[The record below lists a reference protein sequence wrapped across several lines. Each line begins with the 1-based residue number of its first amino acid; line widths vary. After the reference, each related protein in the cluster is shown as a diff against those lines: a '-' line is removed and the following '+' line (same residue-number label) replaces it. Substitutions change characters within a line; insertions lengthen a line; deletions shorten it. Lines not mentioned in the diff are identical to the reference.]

1 MQFHEIPHRD
11 LPCPDDRFSGLLGS
25 DNWMKLPAAIR
36 RRFGK
41 RVRGGASVTYQGVVT
56 KMQMNRAGRLLAHAA
71 RLIGA
76 PLPYDLSCVGK
87 PAVVIVTE
95 DIAGNGQ
102 FWIRQYGRE
111 VGFPQMIHS
120 SKRFAGATGL
130 EEYIGYGI
138 GMALRVEV
146 ENGALLFKSD
156 HYFLSLLGWRVRVP
170 RLLAPGQLVVGH
182 HNLGDGRFR
191 FSMRIDHKY
200 LGEVLCQDAVFED
213 APQVDG

>member
-1 MQFHEIPHRD
+1 MHVRPVTHPD
-11 LPCPDDRFSGLLGS
+11 LPLVDHRFSDLLGQDS
-25 DNWMKLPAAIR
+25 WMRLPATVR

-56 KMQMNRAGRLLAHAA
+56 NMQMNWAGWTLAQLA

-102 FWIRQYGRE
+102 FWIRQYGRAS
-111 VGFPQMIHS
+111 GFPQMIHS
-120 SKRFAGATGL
+120 SKRFSGATGI

-138 GMALRVEV
+138 GMGLRVVE

-156 HYFLSLLGWRVRVP
+156 HYFLSVFGKRIKIP
-170 RLLAPGQLVVGH
+170 KPFAPGALVIGH
-182 HNLGDGRFR
+182 HDLGSGRFR
-191 FSMRIDHKY
+191 FSMRLRHAL
-200 LGEVLCQDAVFED
+200 LGTVLSQDAEFQD
-213 APQVDG
+213 AKE